1 MQICTTLGFGF
12 GLRPSPLNMG
22 EHLKCDY
29 DQILPADIDNAK
41 LFAFFLSVFMYCGC
55 KQVQR
60 FHNVITR
67 PRWIVLPDYD
77 IDPILK
83 PSV

>member
-41 LFAFFLSVFMYCGC
+41 LFAFFFYQSLC
-55 KQVQR
+55 
-60 FHNVITR
+60 
-67 PRWIVLPDYD
+67 IVVASKFNDF
-77 IDPILK
+77 IM
-83 PSV
+83 